1 MKRYLCNCYALI
13 AAAVL
18 LMVAACRKSED
29 YRFST
34 PLAIDARI
42 IRLGAAADTTRF
54 IVYADGDWKL
64 ELTEEAPW
72 LRLQTT
78 NGHGKSDA
86 LVEVTDNSG
95 QLPRAAKLVVKGG
108 GKSDTIIL
116 QQKGLTPALAITDE
130 TAQTIANGGTYKSGI
145 NTNVPLDLMTVG
157 YGYDATGPV
166 NWVSGLQVKDGYL
179 FFKVDTNQL
188 PVARTV
194 MLRLSYLDALGTTTK
209 DSLLIRQQPGM
220 SYEGAV
226 QKDFAYVK
234 QALANGV
241 VNENIF
247 VEGIVVS
254 DKGHPNM
261 AQNLNKSTDKHS
273 LDKTENSIAVYVQ
286 SLDGSSGLY
295 FKTKT
300 PGDNIFNFNDR
311 VKIWLKGVTVQ
322 QWQNPSRT
330 VLSGIEVIHIMKK
343 DVGTGVLQ
351 PKEKYISA
359 LTDNDLYT
367 YIKLKDVEISV
378 PSGAFT
384 NINEGY
390 VARMDCY
397 PTHIRDIQG
406 SSMNLLTNLDV
417 LYRRDGKR
425 VPQGSG
431 SITGILVHE
440 EYDRYGGDIGR
451 YSIRHLKR
459 EDIALNEERNN
470 GFSNV
475 LVEWSRFK
483 TEYAATPT
491 ESQHPLTPDVGSG
504 RIYQSGKKY
513 LDFTANGITPTTDY
527 NGLLQEPTTNKGAVS
542 NGGWGCKG
550 WWNATTNTGESWIIE
565 VSTTGI
571 SAPVSVQIEGNSDIG
586 GPRNFVAEW
595 SVNNTTWN
603 SLGNFTFQ
611 DVANWSNTLLTQ
623 VAGQKVL
630 NFQLPQAASGQD
642 KLYVRLRVAN
652 KNAGT
657 TNAATGGTISATA
670 TCRLSHVSVK
680 YNK

>member
-1 MKRYLCNCYALI
+1 MKKHLFNCYILI
-13 AAAVL
+13 AAGL
-18 LMVAACRKSED
+18 LLAIAACRKTEA

-42 IRLGAAADTTRF
+42 VRIGAAADTTRI
-54 IVYADGDWKL
+54 IVYADGDWNM
-64 ELTEEAPW
+64 ELAAETPW
-72 LRLQTT
+72 LKLQTAS
-78 NGHGKSDA
+78 GHGKSDA
-86 LVEVTDNSG
+86 LVEATDNNG
-95 QLPRAAKLVVKGG
+95 NLPRAAKLVVKGG

-116 QQKGLTPALAITDE
+116 QQKGITPVLAITDE
-130 TAQTIANGGTYKSGI
+130 TAQTIANGGTYKSVI
-145 NTNVPLDLMTVG
+145 NTNVPMDLMTIG
-157 YGYDATGPV
+157 YGYDSSGTA
-166 NWVSGLQVKDGYL
+166 NWLSGLQIKDGYL

-188 PVARTV
+188 PVARGV

-209 DSLLIRQQPGM
+209 DSILIKQQPGM

-234 QALANGV
+234 QALTNGV
-241 VNENIF
+241 INENIF
-247 VEGIVVS
+247 VEGVVIS

-261 AQNLNKSTDKHS
+261 AQNLNKTTDKHS

-286 SLDGSSGLY
+286 SPDGSSGLY

-322 QWQNPSRT
+322 QLQNPART
-330 VLSGIEVIHIMKK
+330 IISGIDVMHIMKK

-351 PKEKYISA
+351 PKEKYMSA

-367 YIKLKDVEISV
+367 YVKLKDVEISV
-378 PSGAFT
+378 PSGSFT

-397 PTHIRDIQG
+397 PMNIRDVQG
-406 SSMNLLTNLDV
+406 SSMYMLTNLDV

-431 SITGILVHE
+431 AITGILVHE
-440 EYDRYGGDIGR
+440 EYDRYGGNIGR

-459 EDIALNEERNN
+459 EDIALNDDRNN

-475 LVEWSRFK
+475 LAEWSRFK

-491 ESQHPLTPDVGSG
+491 ETQNPLTPDIGNG
-504 RIYQSGKKY
+504 RIYQAGKKY
-513 LDFTANGITPTTDY
+513 LDFTSNGITATTDY

-542 NGGWGCKG
+542 NGGWGGKG
-550 WWNATTNTGESWIIE
+550 WWNTTTNTGDSWVIE
-565 VSTTGI
+565 VSTAGI
-571 SAPVSVQIEGNSDIG
+571 TTPVSVQIEGNSDIG

-595 SVNNTTWN
+595 SVDNTSWN
-603 SLGNFTFQ
+603 SLGSFTFE

-642 KLYVRLRVAN
+642 KLLVRLRVAN

-657 TNAATGGTISATA
+657 TNAATGGTVTATA

>member
-1 MKRYLCNCYALI
+1 MKKYLFNHYTFI
-13 AAAVL
+13 AAAIL
-18 LMVAACRKSED
+18 LIVAACRKTED

-64 ELTEEAPW
+64 EPAAETPW
-72 LRLQTT
+72 LQLQTT
-78 NGHGKSDA
+78 SGHGKSDA
-86 LVEVTDNSG
+86 LVAVTDNSG

-108 GKSDTIIL
+108 GKSDTIVL
-116 QQKGLTPALAITDE
+116 QQKGITPTLALMDE
-130 TAQTIANGGTYKSGI
+130 TAQAIANGGTYKSVI
-145 NTNVPLDLMTVG
+145 NTNVPLDLMTVS
-157 YGYDATGPV
+157 YGYDATGAV
-166 NWVSGLQVKDGYL
+166 NWVSGLQLKEGYL
-179 FFKVDTNQL
+179 FFKADTNQL
-188 PVARTV
+188 PVERAV
-194 MLRLSYLDALGTTTK
+194 MLRLSYLDALGTTTQ
-209 DSLLIRQQPGM
+209 DSILIKQQPGM

-234 QALANGV
+234 QTLASGII
-241 VNENIF
+241 NENIF
-247 VEGIVVS
+247 VEGVVIS

-286 SLDGSSGLY
+286 SPDGSSGLY

-311 VKIWLKGVTVQ
+311 VKIWLKGLTVQ
-322 QWQNPSRT
+322 QLQDPSRT
-330 VLSGIEVIHIMKK
+330 IVAGLDVIHIMKK
-343 DVGTGVLQ
+343 DAGTGLLQ
-351 PKEKYISA
+351 PKEKYMSA

-367 YIKLKDVEISV
+367 YVKLKDVEISV

-390 VARMDCY
+390 AARMDCY
-397 PTHIRDIQG
+397 PLNIRDIQG
-406 SSMNLLTNLDV
+406 SSMYMLTNLDV

-431 SITGILVHE
+431 AVAGIVVHE
-440 EYDRYGGDIGR
+440 TYDRYGGNIGR

-459 EDIALNEERNN
+459 EDIALNEDRGN
-470 GFSNV
+470 GFSAV

-491 ESQHPLTPDVGSG
+491 ETQNPLTPDIGNG

-513 LDFTANGITPTTDY
+513 LDFTASGITPTTDY
-527 NGLLQEPTTNKGAVS
+527 NGLLQEPATNKGAVA

-550 WWNATTNTGESWIIE
+550 WWNATSNTGESWIIE
-565 VSTTGI
+565 VSTKGI
-571 SAPVSVQIEGNSDIG
+571 SSPLSLQVEGNSDVG

-595 SVNNTTWN
+595 SVDNAAWN

-630 NFQLPQAASGQD
+630 NFRLPQAASGQD
-642 KLYVRLRVAN
+642 KLYIRLRVAN
-652 KNAGT
+652 KTAGT
-657 TNAATGGTISATA
+657 TNAATGGSITATA

>member
-1 MKRYLCNCYALI
+1 MKKYLFNYYTLI
-13 AAAVL
+13 AAGIL
-18 LMVAACRKSED
+18 LMVAACRKTED

-54 IVYADGDWKL
+54 IVYADGDWNL
-64 ELTEEAPW
+64 ELAAETPW
-72 LRLQTT
+72 LQLQTT
-78 NGHGKSDA
+78 SGHGKSDA

-108 GKSDTIIL
+108 GKSDTIVL
-116 QQKGLTPALAITDE
+116 QQKGLTPALAIMDE
-130 TAQTIANGGTYKSGI
+130 TAQTIANGGTYKSVI

-157 YGYDATGPV
+157 YGYDSTGTV
-166 NWVSGLQVKDGYL
+166 NWLSGLQVKDGYL

-209 DSLLIRQQPGM
+209 DSIVIKQQPGM

-234 QALANGV
+234 QSLANGLV
-241 VNENIF
+241 SENIF
-247 VEGIVVS
+247 VEGIVIS

-261 AQNLNKSTDKHS
+261 AQNLNKPTDKHS

-286 SLDGSSGLY
+286 SVDGSSGLY

-300 PGDNIFNFNDR
+300 AGDNIFNFNDR

-322 QWQNPSRT
+322 QLQNPSRT
-330 VLSGIEVIHIMKK
+330 IVSGIDVHHIMKK
-343 DVGTGVLQ
+343 DAGTGLLQ
-351 PKEKYISA
+351 PREKYMSA

-367 YIKLKDVEISV
+367 YVKLKDVEISV

-390 VARMDCY
+390 AARMDCY
-397 PTHIRDIQG
+397 PLNIRDIQG
-406 SSMNLLTNLDV
+406 SSMYMLTNLDV
-417 LYRRDGKR
+417 LYRRDGRR

-431 SITGILVHE
+431 TVAGIVVHE
-440 EYDRYGGDIGR
+440 TYDRYGGNIGK
-451 YSIRHLKR
+451 YAIRHLKR
-459 EDIALNEERNN
+459 EDIALNEDRAN
-470 GFSNV
+470 GFSQV

-491 ESQHPLTPDVGSG
+491 ETQNPLTPDAGSG

-513 LDFTANGITPTTDY
+513 LDFTSSGITPTTDY

-550 WWNATTNTGESWIIE
+550 WWNAATNAGESWMIE
-565 VSTTGI
+565 VSTKGI
-571 SAPVSVQIEGNSDIG
+571 SSPLSLQVEGNSDIG

-595 SVNNTTWN
+595 SADNAAWN
-603 SLGNFTFQ
+603 GLGNFTFQ

-642 KLYVRLRVAN
+642 KLYIRLRVAN
-652 KNAGT
+652 KTAGT
-657 TNAATGGTISATA
+657 TNAATGGSITATA
-670 TCRLSHVSVK
+670 TCRLSHVSLK